1 MSEGKASAA
10 AVASAA
16 TTDRAEP
23 EAQAKAQA
31 EAQADAAPAS
41 GVGFLLTRHWRDT
54 AAGTEVELWLATDH
68 GPRRLRL
75 PPHESVAFIPA
86 DQQAQAEIVIGKE
99 AGCALRPLSLLD
111 FSHRPVLGLYCTQYR
126 TLLKLARRLREHG
139 IDVYEADVRP
149 PERYLMERF
158 ITAPVSFAGTPSAH
172 DPALLVDARIKPAP
186 GYRPALRMASLD
198 IETSEKGDLYCIGL
212 EGCGARTVLMLGP
225 EAGADTDADAEA
237 DKGSAGRTGADANPA
252 TSAAADVE
260 ADPDADPT
268 TNADPI
274 VEADADA
281 IAAGRAGPLDFDLVY
296 FASRAALIEGL
307 NAWIAEHDPDVIVGW
322 NVIQFDLRVLQQ
334 QAERHQ
340 VPLRLGR
347 GGAVMEGREQGGGGR
362 QGHYFAVAPGRLL
375 VDGIEALRSATWS
388 FSSMSLE
395 NVSRQL
401 LGEGKAIDNPYDRMD
416 EINRRFAE
424 DKPALAR
431 YNLKDCELVTRIF
444 AKTDLLTFLLER
456 ASVTGLAADR
466 SGGSVAA
473 FEHLYMP
480 MMHRQGYVAPNLG
493 DVVNEDS
500 PGGFVMDSRAG
511 LYDSVLVLDYKSL
524 YPSIIRTFLIDPVG
538 LVAGL
543 QSEAGSATTVDGFRG
558 ARFSRHK
565 HCLPAIVKQISE
577 GRDAAK
583 RERNQPLSQALKI
596 IMNAMYGVLG
606 SSGCRF
612 FDPRLASSITMRG
625 HEIMHLTRKLIED
638 QGYQV
643 IYGDTDSTFVWL
655 GHAHSE
661 QEASRIGRSLVSHV
675 NAWLD
680 QHVRAEFNLSSS
692 LELQFETHYRRFL
705 MPTIRGSDE
714 GSKKRYAGLATRAD
728 GSEQMVYKGLETVRS
743 DWTPLA
749 QQFQQ
754 ALYQKIF
761 RGEPYRDYV
770 RDYALRTASGE
781 FDDLLVYRKRLRRPL
796 DDYERNVPPQV
807 RAARLADAYNLAH
820 GRPLQY
826 QNRGTISYVVT
837 INGPEPL
844 EARKSPIDYEH
855 YLSRQLQP
863 VADAILPFVGD
874 DFMALTSRQRPLF

>member
-75 PPHESVAFIPA
+75 PPHESVAFLPA

>member
-1 MSEGKASAA
+1 MPERGQDKASVPETGA
-10 AVASAA
+10 AVASTAVVSIAVASTAVAGTMAA
-16 TTDRAEP
+16 ASTASTASTGTASTTAP
-23 EAQAKAQA
+23 
-31 EAQADAAPAS
+31 ADAYA
-41 GVGFLLTRHWRDT
+41 GRGFLLTRHWRDS
-54 AAGTEVELWLATDH
+54 AAGTEVELWLATDD
-68 GPRRLRL
+68 GPRCLRL

-86 DQQAQAEIVIGKE
+86 EQLPEAQRVIGKE
-99 AGCALRPLSLLD
+99 TGCALRPLDLLD
-111 FSHRPVLGLYCTQYR
+111 FTHRPVVGLYCSQYR
-126 TLLKLARRLREHG
+126 TLSKLARRLREHG
-139 IDVYEADVRP
+139 VDVYEADVRP

-158 ITAPVSFAGTPSAH
+158 ITAPVAFAGTPAPH
-172 DPALLVDARIKPAP
+172 NRRLLENARIKPLP
-186 GYRPALRMASLD
+186 GYRPRLSMVSLD
-198 IETSEKGDLYCIGL
+198 IETSQKGELYCIGL

-225 EAGADTDADAEA
+225 PTAEA
-237 DKGSAGRTGADANPA
+237 LGPA
-252 TSAAADVE
+252 APTAALDFE
-260 ADPDADPT
+260 LRYYDS
-268 TNADPI
+268 
-274 VEADADA
+274 
-281 IAAGRAGPLDFDLVY
+281 RAG
-296 FASRAALIEGL
+296 LIEAL
-307 NAWIAEHDPDVIVGW
+307 NAWIAEHDPDVIIGW

-362 QGHYFAVAPGRLL
+362 QGHYFAAAAGRLL

-395 NVSRQL
+395 NVSQQL
-401 LGEGKAIDNPYDRMD
+401 LGEGKAIDNPYDRMA

-424 DKPALAR
+424 DKTALAR

-444 AKTDLLTFLLER
+444 ARTDLLTFLLER

-480 MMHRQGYVAPNLG
+480 LMHRQGYVAPNLG
-493 DVVNEDS
+493 DVVGDDS

-543 QSEAGSATTVDGFRG
+543 REGADADANANAKADADAGAGSDTSDGPVAGFRG
-558 ARFSRHK
+558 ARFSRTR

-583 RERNQPLSQALKI
+583 REGNQPLSQALKI

-612 FDPRLASSITMRG
+612 FDPRLASSITLRG
-625 HEIMHLTRKLIED
+625 HEIMHLTRQLIEE

-661 QEASRIGRSLVSHV
+661 VDATRIGRALVAHV
-675 NAWLD
+675 NDWLD
-680 QHVRAEFNLSSS
+680 QHVRARFNLSNS
-692 LELQFETHYRRFL
+692 LELQFETHYARFL
-705 MPTIRGSDE
+705 MPTIRGSEE
-714 GSKKRYAGLATRAD
+714 GSKKRYAGLVRQAD
-728 GSEQMVYKGLETVRS
+728 GGERMVYKGLETVRS
-743 DWTPLA
+743 DWTELA

-754 ALYQKIF
+754 ALYLKIF
-761 RGEPYRDYV
+761 RGEPYQDYV
-770 RDYALRTASGE
+770 RQYAARTAAGGH
-781 FDDLLVYRKRLRRPL
+781 DHLLVYAKRLRRPL

-807 RAARLADAYNLAH
+807 RAARLADAFNVRH

-826 QNRGTISYVVT
+826 QNRGIIRYVMTV
-837 INGPEPL
+837 NGPEPL
-844 EARKSPIDYEH
+844 EARSSPIDYEH

-874 DFMALTSRQRPLF
+874 DFAALTSPQQALF